1 MDMVGTCGNGG
12 GGARATLMRGGT
24 VFLYGE
30 GFEGPPPPRPFLAEE
45 GVAVETAAR
54 EG

>member
-24 VFLYGE
+24 VLLDGE
-30 GFEGPPPPRPFLAEE
+30 GFEDPPPPRPFLAEE

>member
-12 GGARATLMRGGT
+12 GGARATLMRGVT
-24 VFLYGE
+24 PLLDGE
-30 GFEGPPPPRPFLAEE
+30 GFEGPRPLLADE